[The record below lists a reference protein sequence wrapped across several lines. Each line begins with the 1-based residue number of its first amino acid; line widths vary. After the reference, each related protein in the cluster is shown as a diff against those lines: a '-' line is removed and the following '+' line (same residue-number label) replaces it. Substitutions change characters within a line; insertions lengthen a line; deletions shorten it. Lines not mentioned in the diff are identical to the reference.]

1 MENKRYKKAVSL
13 EGFLCIILFFGFFTI
28 LGSKMGVSN
37 MFNTLMQTGHDL
49 LLNTVFKIMAIAVI
63 AGAVASVFS
72 EFGVIAII
80 NKILSPL
87 MKPLYDLPG
96 VASLGILTTYLSDN
110 PAIITLA
117 DNKDF
122 LRYFKKYQV
131 PALTNLGTSFGMGLI
146 LTTFMIAQKGP
157 NGEKFIM
164 AAFIGNIGAII
175 GSIISVR
182 MMIRYAKKEFGEQA
196 PSFEEVDTSIDTINY
211 RKIREG
217 SVGGRLLESVL
228 EGGKSGVDLGLA
240 VIPGVVIIC
249 TLVLILTNGPS
260 PAGEYTGAA
269 YEGIRFFP
277 WLGDKISFI
286 IKPLLGFQSS
296 EAIAFPITS
305 LGAVGAAMSLVP
317 KFLENRL
324 IGANEIAVFTAMGM
338 CWSGYLSTHVAMMDS
353 LQYRNLTGKAI
364 ISHTIGGLLAGVS
377 AHLIFLL
384 TTLF

>member
-338 CWSGYLSTHVAMMDS
+338 CWSGYLSTHVAM
-353 LQYRNLTGKAI
+353 KI
-364 ISHTIGGLLAGVS
+364 
-377 AHLIFLL
+377 
-384 TTLF
+384 